1 MKHQEQDSKPKEQ
14 ITVTLHS
21 VSDAS
26 LENIMKEFL
35 LKKARHLAANQ
46 AKGIK

>member
-1 MKHQEQDSKPKEQ
+1 MKNQKQNEEQKKQ
-14 ITVTLHS
+14 ITITLHS

-46 AKGIK
+46 ARVIK